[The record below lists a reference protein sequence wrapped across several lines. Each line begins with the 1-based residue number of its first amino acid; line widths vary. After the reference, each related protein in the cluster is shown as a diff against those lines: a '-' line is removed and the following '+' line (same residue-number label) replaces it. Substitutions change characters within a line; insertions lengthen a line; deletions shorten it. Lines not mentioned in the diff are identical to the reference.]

1 MREIILDTETTGFN
15 SRGDDRIVEIAC
27 LEIINKKITKNV
39 FHTYINPLRDIPLSA
54 TRVHNIT
61 AAMVK
66 DKPTFNLIAQDFLDF
81 IQDDPLIIHNAPFD
95 MGFINAELERNKFKP
110 LPNIQAIDTLLMA
123 RKKFPGS
130 NNTLDGL
137 CKRYKIDLSNRQ
149 FHGALV
155 DCDLLVQ
162 VYIELLGGK
171 QKTLFFNDIEQTH
184 LTLKQTSSLFDFSK
198 EKRYFPPSVEEIS
211 AHTDFIDTLPNA
223 LWKKLSA

>member
-66 DKPTFNLIAQDFLDF
+66 DKPTFDLIAQDFLDF
-81 IQDDPLIIHNAPFD
+81 IQDDPLVIHNAPFD
-95 MGFINAELERNKFKP
+95 MGFINAELERHNFNP
-110 LPNIQAIDTLLMA
+110 LSNMQAIDTLLMA

-171 QKTLFFNDIEQTH
+171 QKTLFFNDVEQTH

-211 AHTDFIDTLPNA
+211 AHTNFIDTLPNA

>member
-27 LEIINKKITKNV
+27 LEIINKKATNNV
-39 FHTYINPLRDIPLSA
+39 FHTYINPMRDIPLSA

-61 AAMVK
+61 SAMVK
-66 DKPTFNLIAQDFLDF
+66 DKPTFDLIAQDFLDF

-95 MGFINAELERNKFKP
+95 MGFLNAELERCNLKP
-110 LPNIQAIDTLLMA
+110 LSSMQALDTLLMA

-171 QKTLFFNDIEQTH
+171 QKTLFFDDVEQTH
-184 LTLKQTSSLFDFSK
+184 LTLKQTSSLFNFSK
-198 EKRYFPPSVEEIS
+198 EKRYFPPSPDEIEE
-211 AHTDFIDTLPNA
+211 HKEFVNTLPNS

>member
-27 LEIINKKITKNV
+27 LEIFNKKVTSNV
-39 FHTYINPLRDIPLSA
+39 FHSYINPLRDIPLNA
-54 TRVHNIT
+54 TRIHNIT
-61 AAMVK
+61 TDMVK

-81 IQDDPLIIHNAPFD
+81 VQDDPLIIHNAPFD
-95 MGFINAELERNKFKP
+95 MGFINAELERCNLNP
-110 LPNIQAIDTLLMA
+110 LSNMQAIDTLVMA

-149 FHGALV
+149 FHGALI

-171 QKTLFFNDIEQTH
+171 QKTLFFNDVEQAH
-184 LTLKQTSSLFDFSK
+184 FTLKQTSSMFNHSK
-198 EKRYFPPSVEEIS
+198 EKRYFPPSMNEIEE
-211 AHTDFIDTLPNA
+211 HDEFVNTLPNA

>member
-27 LEIINKKITKNV
+27 LEIINKKATRNV
-39 FHTYINPLRDIPLSA
+39 FHSYINPLRDIPLSA
-54 TRVHNIT
+54 TRIHNIT
-61 AAMVK
+61 TAMVK
-66 DKPTFNLIAQDFLDF
+66 DKPTFNLIAKDFLDF
-81 IQDDPLIIHNAPFD
+81 VQDDPLIIHNAPFD
-95 MGFINAELERNKFKP
+95 MGFINAELERYDFKP
-110 LPNIQAIDTLLMA
+110 LSNMQAIDTLTMA

-149 FHGALV
+149 FHGALI

-171 QKTLFFNDIEQTH
+171 QKTLFFDDVEQAH
-184 LTLKQTSSLFDFSK
+184 LTLKQASSMFNHSK
-198 EKRYFPPSVEEIS
+198 EKRNFPPSINEIQE
-211 AHTDFIDTLPNA
+211 HDEFVNTLPNS